1 MSSDSII
8 HLSARARAI
17 LEDIARQDANGRT
30 VRRAQALLWLDQG
43 ESVQSVA
50 ERLFVTRQMLY
61 QVVERYESRLH
72 LPVIERIQH
81 DRHPGRPAVLRD
93 ATTELIAGLLA
104 DSPADYGYRGYV
116 WTVPMLR
123 TQVARQ
129 ADIELS
135 EDTVERALED
145 LRYRCKSP
153 RLVLARRDPHWRQAK
168 GGSKTA

>member
-1 MSSDSII
+1 MGEESII
-8 HLSARARAI
+8 QLSPRARAI
-17 LEDIARQDANGRT
+17 LEEIARQDANGRM

-43 ESVQSVA
+43 ESVQGVA

-72 LPVIERIQH
+72 LPVIERIQ
-81 DRHPGRPAVLRD
+81 DDTHPGRPAAKRD
-93 ATTELIAGLLA
+93 ATAEVIALLLA
-104 DSPADYGYRGYV
+104 HPPADYGYRGQV

-129 ADIELS
+129 AHLALS
-135 EDTVERALED
+135 DDTIERALED
-145 LRYRCKSP
+145 SRYSCKRP

-168 GGSKTA
+168 GGCKTA